1 MNGHAG
7 GAAEGCD
14 APGICCAGY
23 LAFSHGTEILGTG
36 VQNEEGGDP
45 MSSEITMVF
54 VHPSHPGQATEQPS
68 VAD

>member
-1 MNGHAG
+1 MNGQAG

-14 APGICCAGY
+14 APGNCCAGY
-23 LAFSHGTEILGTG
+23 LAFSHRAEILGTG
-36 VQNEEGGDP
+36 VQSKEGGDP

-54 VHPSHPGQATEQPS
+54 VQPSHPGQATEQPS